1 MIRTVQ
7 IAWRSDDGLAHVEER
22 NGLLWCYIGADHVG
36 TQISLDAAVKLVK
49 RKMEAETKEPPR

>member
-7 IAWRSDDGLAHVEER
+7 IAWQSDCGKAHIEER

-49 RKMEAETKEPPR
+49 RKMEGEG

>member
-7 IAWRSDDGLAHVEER
+7 IAWQSDCGKAHIEER

-36 TQISLDAAVKLVK
+36 TQISLDAAVKLVN
-49 RKMEAETKEPPR
+49 RKMEGEG